1 LVVVANSFVRIQST
15 DVRRRPGGPFLQFA
29 VVGIVG
35 MLVVAIAGVVAA
47 GRAGEAEAM
56 ADARARTEVVA
67 TTVVGP
73 NLTEGVLAG
82 DPDALA
88 GFDAVMRDLVLR
100 GTTSRIKLWD
110 ASGRIVYSDEPRLI
124 GETHELGEDKTAA
137 LWSGE
142 VVSEVSTLDGPENRF
157 ETEEG
162 RLLEVYLPIVGPDGR
177 PLLYES
183 YFDSS
188 EIDAS
193 SSRILGAFVPIVVGS
208 VVLMELLHL
217 GLAWGL
223 DRRLRRAT
231 RDRERLLRRAVE
243 SSDLERRRIAA
254 DLHDGVVQDLAG
266 TASALAAAAETA
278 GRTSSTQAADL
289 RSGAAGTRR
298 SLQSLRS
305 LLVDLYPPNLETRG
319 LAAAL
324 DDLLAPATALGL
336 ETTVEV
342 ADLDDVA
349 APTIALVYR
358 VVQEAIRNTLRHAD
372 ARHLTV
378 RVVRRGGLVV
388 ADVRDDGRGFD
399 PGDDARRGLRLLSEL
414 SADAGASLHIE
425 SSQGGGTVVVLEVAP

>member
-1 LVVVANSFVRIQST
+1 VANSFVRIRNT
-15 DVRRRPGGPFLQFA
+15 DVRRRPCGPFLQFA
-29 VVGIVG
+29 VVGLVG

-56 ADARARTEVVA
+56 ADARARTEVIA

-73 NLTEGVLAG
+73 YLTEGVLAG
-82 DPDALA
+82 DPAALA
-88 GFDAVMRDLVLR
+88 DFDAVVRELVLR

-110 ASGRIVYSDEPRLI
+110 ASGRIIYSDEPRLI

-157 ETEEG
+157 ETEDE

-208 VVLMELLHL
+208 VVVMELLHL

-223 DRRLRRAT
+223 DRRLQRAN

-266 TASALAAAAETA
+266 TASALAAAADAAARE
-278 GRTSSTQAADL
+278 SSAQAADL
-289 RSGAAGTRR
+289 RAGATGTRR
-298 SLQSLRS
+298 TLQSLRS
-305 LLVDLYPPNLETRG
+305 LLVDLYPPNLDTHG
-319 LAAAL
+319 LVVAL
-324 DDLLAPATALGL
+324 DDLLAPARALGL
-336 ETTVEV
+336 ETTLEV

-358 VVQEAIRNTLRHAD
+358 VVQESIRNTLRHAD
-372 ARHLTV
+372 ARYLTV
-378 RVVRRGGLVV
+378 RVLRRDGLVV

-414 SADAGASLHIE
+414 SADAGAFLQIE
-425 SSQGGGTVVVLEVAP
+425 SSPGGGTVIVLEVAA